1 MPFKCSSSL
10 TQFMATSFLAVTP
23 LTYAAEGGGSEY
35 LPGFYGDFG
44 MAMTPEPGYYLSN
57 FLGYSNADDGNAGN
71 SLLFELPGIVAVT
84 DTKILGGTYWFG
96 FYPYVLHTQS
106 NSTLADGTKVQAARA
121 GAGDMYAVPAELSWR
136 WDTVSLV
143 VFNGIVLPTGSYD
156 KNRSLNSGRNYWTFD
171 NNIALTWLPFDG
183 AYELSLDLGHMI
195 NTENESTHYRT
206 GDELHLDYLAGY
218 TISKSVSVGVAGS
231 YYRQITPDSG
241 SGVPVDAI
249 QGEYSSIGP
258 AMMYNVDIGEQ
269 TVFFSA
275 KWLREYNVNNHIP
288 SDYVIL
294 RTVLKF

>member
-1 MPFKCSSSL
+1 MQFKCPSPL
-10 TQFMATSFLAVTP
+10 TQLMTTSFLAVTP
-23 LTYAAEGGGSEY
+23 LVYAAEGGGSEY

-57 FLGYSNADDGNAGN
+57 FLGYSNADNGNAGN

-84 DTKILGGTYWFG
+84 DTKIFGGTYWFG
-96 FYPYVLHTQS
+96 FYPYALHTQS
-106 NSTLADGTKVQAARA
+106 NSTAANGSKVQAARA
-121 GAGDMYAVPAELSWR
+121 GAGDMYAVPFELSWQ

-156 KNRSLNSGRNYWTFD
+156 KDRSLNGGRNYWTFD

-183 AYELSLDLGHMI
+183 AYELSLDLGHMV
-195 NTENESTHYRT
+195 NTENGATHYRT

-218 TISKSVSVGVAGS
+218 SLSKNVSVGIAGS
-231 YYRQITPDSG
+231 YYRQITADSG

-249 QGEYSSIGP
+249 QGEFSSIGP
-258 AMMYNVDIGEQ
+258 AMMYNIDIGEQ